1 MYVSFDCCSM
11 VIACIKAMCST
22 LSFFKK
28 SPSHHKMWR
37 RFPIS
42 GSYQFFPVS
51 YVNISLIY
59 CLCFHIRSS
68 SIVRSLLNDR
78 SIYTSA
84 CLEIIRYIY
93 NNRFIFP
100 IITSLLCSTGN
111 VFYFVIHIRHPFLT
125 NTIS

>member
-22 LSFFKK
+22 LS
-28 SPSHHKMWR
+28 
-37 RFPIS
+37 
-42 GSYQFFPVS
+42 FFPVS

>member
-1 MYVSFDCCSM
+1 MPCVMYVSFDCCSM

-28 SPSHHKMWR
+28 SPSHHNVTEI
-37 RFPIS
+37 FPCILCE
-42 GSYQFFPVS
+42 
-51 YVNISLIY
+51 SLIY

>member
-1 MYVSFDCCSM
+1 MPCVMYVSFDCCSM

-28 SPSHHKMWR
+28 SPSHHNVTE
-37 RFPIS
+37 I
-42 GSYQFFPVS
+42 FPVS